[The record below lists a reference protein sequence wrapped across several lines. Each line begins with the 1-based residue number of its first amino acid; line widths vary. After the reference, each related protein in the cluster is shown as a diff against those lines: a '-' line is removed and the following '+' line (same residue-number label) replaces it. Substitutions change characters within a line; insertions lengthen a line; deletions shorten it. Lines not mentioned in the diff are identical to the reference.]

1 MLNIIRYVLL
11 SSGQLQRSTRDEV
24 GYNEQKLTAPSSGGC
39 KSESRVSACL
49 GEGPLPGHRLF
60 VLSSRGGS
68 LCYKALIPF
77 MRVPPSE
84 AETTFPS

>member
-1 MLNIIRYVLL
+1 MGAALTNTSGWAVLNNEPILL
-11 SSGQLQRSTRDEV
+11 TERGPEGPRWVPAWS
-24 GYNEQKLTAPSSGGC
+24 
-39 KSESRVSACL
+39 